1 MSRKRI
7 IVLSL
12 VFLVVAIAAVSLYF
26 FTIYRI
32 ESSLQRLVYK
42 QSDGK
47 LIFAV
52 KKVDLDIFDLRFRF
66 RNPEIRTIDSSNS
79 QSGYLIKAR
88 EFSLNVHSL
97 ISVIS
102 GKPLIIDSVN
112 VQSPLFEVFKYKA
125 KTGPH
130 HKISLPAEMSKV
142 YQSLEKI
149 LKVVNLNFLH
159 ISDASFRIHD
169 HTMPGIKP
177 LTVSNLQLTIDNVSK
192 DGKGA
197 EDKFLFADRILLEI
211 YNEKIEF
218 PDGYHGISFK
228 KFWMGTRTRKII
240 LDSCYIYGNSKD
252 SASAQF
258 SVFVDSLHIKNLD
271 FNALANDNIIKFD
284 SALCINP
291 DIKLNLKLKNK
302 SKKSFLKSN
311 KVIDKD
317 SIDQKLN
324 KMLGN
329 LNIGY
334 LVVKNASVDIVSEK
348 NNKKN
353 VYKAGNSNF
362 SISRLLVNNTSPEP
376 FSVEEIKFDLHDYTG
391 FSPDSLFMIQFDD
404 VIIQQQKILL
414 NNFRV
419 LPTRW
424 NHDPARKQ
432 VKMDIFELDEIDWMA
447 LLYEHRIIAGHASLI
462 RPDVNI
468 VSQKAGTKTTG
479 KEKLNP
485 FAILDKIKDKILI
498 DKLFIE
504 DGNVQFKVLQGPVIT
519 MNNSYI
525 GINVNQLFASE
536 NEFRLIDALESMSF
550 SKGQYQLG
558 DTRYSLFDGRYSGI
572 QKELFFRQITEL
584 KGKNNKPVVIDN
596 ARLAGL
602 RINSVED
609 ISIDELS
616 WEKASVAILTDAE
629 RQKKQVK
636 AKPETGYRFVVSKIT
651 GGPTQ
656 LSIKTGAIEAST
668 VLNRISTG
676 EVVMESGKKPVIKDL
691 FIDGELINL
700 NQQDNLQGSFDRFQ
714 VLDNKPSNLTN
725 VSVKLPSNGGM
736 VNVFIPKLAF
746 SVDIHSSL
754 NGNIKADFIEL
765 SKPVISFS
773 KMESLLPGPDQKT
786 ANSKEL
792 PVLHI
797 NRITIENPQMDSLP
811 ASLQS
816 TMQFNPGQSRID
828 LLGIRSGKE
837 KLTVDTI
844 LFSSSEPAFKRGDM
858 QLTPTGKSKIEFM
871 ASALAFQPATQARK
885 SKWSVNINSLKFSD
899 LNMRIIQ
906 NNIVKQNIAINSL
919 RLENL
924 HANDSLH
931 GDMDAFLMANSHFRI
946 ADGNISLENEKVRL
960 NLYNLTVN
968 KAASSLSFDSIAFRP
983 LPDRVSFMMS
993 KEFQTTYNKV
1003 STGRI
1008 IVKDIDFD
1016 RLLTDTVIYTKKVVV
1031 NDLRFSSFKDKRLP
1045 FKHGVEK
1052 PMLTDLL
1059 LNINPKI
1066 QVDSLLIKNGL
1077 IDYEEFNDKTE
1088 QYAKI
1093 RLSKLRGAIAGIKTF
1108 DPLPDDS
1115 LKFNVYA
1122 RLIDTAD
1129 LRVKYKQSYT
1139 DSLSGFN
1146 LKLIVNPLN
1155 LTALNSMLRTFASA
1169 ELKSG
1174 NLDTIRMSVIGRKYV
1189 AFGVMKMYYD
1199 DLNAVY
1205 LKKGDTANKSA
1216 VTKTLSFFANRIVHT
1231 KNKHGTGS
1239 VYAERDP
1246 EKGFV
1251 NYWVKIVIGGV
1262 LTNAGVR
1269 TNKKQERKY
1278 EKGLKLHDVPPI
1290 PDIPVDY

>member
-26 FTIYRI
+26 FTIYRL
-32 ESSLQRLVYK
+32 ESSLQRLVHK

-47 LIFAV
+47 LIFTV

-66 RNPEIRTIDSSNS
+66 QNPEIRTIDSSDS
-79 QSGYLIKAR
+79 QSGYHIKAR

-125 KTGPH
+125 KSGPH

-149 LKVVNLNFLH
+149 LKVVNLNYLH
-159 ISDASFRIHD
+159 IGDASFRIND
-169 HTMPGIKP
+169 RSMPGIKP
-177 LTVSNLQLTIDNVSK
+177 LTVSNINLTIDNVSK

-197 EDKFLFADRILLEI
+197 ENKFLFADRILLEV
-211 YNEKIEF
+211 YNQKIQF
-218 PDGYHGISFK
+218 PGGNHGISFK

-252 SASAQF
+252 SASARF
-258 SVFVDSLHIKNLD
+258 GVFVDSLHIKNLD
-271 FNALANDNIIKFD
+271 FNALANENIIKFD

-302 SKKSFLKSN
+302 SKKSFLKIN
-311 KVIDKD
+311 NVFDKD

-348 NNKKN
+348 NNKVN

-362 SISRLLVNNTSPEP
+362 SITRLLVNNTSPEP

-391 FSPDSLFMIQFDD
+391 YSPDSLFMIQFDD
-404 VIIQQQKILL
+404 VVIQQQKIQL

-419 LPTRW
+419 LPTVL
-424 NHDPARKQ
+424 NQDPARKQ
-432 VKMDIFELDEIDWMA
+432 VKMDVFELDEIDWMA
-447 LLYEHRIIAGHASLI
+447 LLYDHRIVAGHASLI

-468 VSQKAGTKTTG
+468 VSLKGGSKTPG

-485 FAILDKIKDKILI
+485 FAVLDKIKDKIQI
-498 DKLFIE
+498 DELFIE
-504 DGNVQFKVLQGPVIT
+504 DGNVKFKVLQGPVIT
-519 MNNSYI
+519 MNNCDI
-525 GINVNQLFASE
+525 GINVNQLLASE
-536 NEFRLIDALESMSF
+536 NEFRLIDALETLSF
-550 SKGQYQLG
+550 SKGQYQIG
-558 DTRYSLFDGRYSGI
+558 DTRFSLFGGRYSGI

-584 KGKNNKPVVIDN
+584 KGKNDKPVIIDN
-596 ARLAGL
+596 AKLAGIN
-602 RINSVED
+602 INSPDD
-609 ISIDELS
+609 INIDELS
-616 WEKASVAILTDAE
+616 WGKASLAIFSDAD
-629 RQKKQVK
+629 RPQKPSK
-636 AKPETGYRFVVSKIT
+636 AKPETGYKFEVRKIT

-656 LSIKTGAIEAST
+656 LNIKAGALEAST

-676 EVVMESGKKPVIKDL
+676 EVVLESGKKPVIKNL
-691 FIDGELINL
+691 FIDGESINL
-700 NQQDNLQGSFDRFQ
+700 DQQDNVKGSFDRFQ
-714 VLDNKPSNLTN
+714 VFDNKPSTLSN
-725 VSVKLPSNGGM
+725 VSVKLPVNGEL

-773 KMESLLPGPDQKT
+773 KLENELPGTVRNT
-786 ANSKEL
+786 ANSKGL
-792 PVLHI
+792 PNLHI
-797 NRITIENPQMDSLP
+797 NRITIDTPQMDSLP

-837 KLTVDTI
+837 TLTVDTI
-844 LFSSSEPAFKRGDM
+844 LFSSLEPAFKRGDM

-871 ASALAFQPATQARK
+871 ASAMAFQPATQARK
-885 SKWSVNINSLKFSD
+885 SKWSVNINSLKLSD

-906 NNIVKQNIAINSL
+906 NSTVKQNIAINSL

-924 HANDSLH
+924 HANDSLR
-931 GDMDAFLMANSHFRI
+931 GNMEAFLEANSHFRI

-960 NLYNLTVN
+960 NVYNLAVN
-968 KAASSLSFDSIAFRP
+968 KVASSLSFDSIAFRP
-983 LPDRVSFMMS
+983 LPDRLSFMMS
-993 KEFQTTYNKV
+993 KEYQTTYNKV
-1003 STGRI
+1003 STGSI
-1008 IVKDIDFD
+1008 IVRDIDFD
-1016 RLLTDTVIYTKKVVV
+1016 RLLTDTVMHTKKVVV

-1045 FKHGVEK
+1045 FQHGVEK

-1066 QVDSLLIKNGL
+1066 QIDSLLIKNGL

-1146 LKLIVNPLN
+1146 LKLIVNSFN
-1155 LTALNSMLRTFASA
+1155 LTALNPILIPLASA
-1169 ELKSG
+1169 VLTSG
-1174 NLDTIRMSVIGRKYV
+1174 NLDTIRMSVIGRKHV
-1189 AFGVMKMYYD
+1189 ALGEMKMYYS
-1199 DLNAVY
+1199 DLNAQY
-1205 LKKGDTANKSA
+1205 LIKGDSTKGNV
-1216 VTKTLSFFANRIVHT
+1216 VTKSVSFFANRIVHT
-1231 KNKHGTGS
+1231 KNQRGMGK

-1262 LTNAGVR
+1262 FTNTGVR
-1269 TNKKQERKY
+1269 SNKKQERKY
-1278 EKGLKLHDVPPI
+1278 EKGLVKFDVPPI